1 MSRGVVNGSP
11 SWCFRDLAASLHR
24 WPTAEMA
31 LADHTADV
39 HSCPGNYEVRFYHED
54 QPLVKHSLI
63 ADERVGRATIATRC
77 CGDDAGASLN
87 TIV

>member
-1 MSRGVVNGSP
+1 
-11 SWCFRDLAASLHR
+11 
-24 WPTAEMA
+24 MA

-39 HSCPGNYEVRFYHED
+39 HSCPGNYEVRFYHEH

-63 ADERVGRATIATRC
+63 ADERVGRATIAIRC

-87 TIV
+87 TIYDTMPRTTLDDRHLPQVLVMSTFETICR